1 MTQHLKILSIHW
13 MQTIP
18 IRHCVLWPDRP
29 PEFCALDGDK
39 DAWHFGAFMH
49 EELVG
54 VASVFITQSGA
65 RLRKFATLKDFR
77 HQGIGSALLM
87 HALQMAEAQGLQY
100 FWCDARESALPF
112 YARFGM
118 TAEGERFYK
127 SNVPYFKMSRSL
139 P

>member
-1 MTQHLKILSIHW
+1 MTQTWNIRSIHW
-13 MQTIP
+13 TQTIP
-18 IRHCVLWPDRP
+18 VRHCILWPNKP
-29 PEFCALDGDK
+29 PEFCRLEGDEA
-39 DAWHFGAFMH
+39 AWHFGAYIH

-54 VASVFITQSGA
+54 VASVFISESSA

-77 HQGIGSALLM
+77 NQGIGSALLM
-87 HALQMAEAQGLQY
+87 HALQMAGAQGLQY

-118 TAEGERFYK
+118 RTEGVRFYK
-127 SNVPYFKMSRSL
+127 SDVPYFRMSRSL